1 MKITDLNLLEVDI
14 FDGEKIVYSGMCDE
28 VPEEIKQ
35 RNIKIDKIDG
45 KKLIIKL
52 E

>member
-1 MKITDLNLLEVDI
+1 MKIADLNLIKVDI
-14 FDGEKIVYSGMCDE
+14 YDGEQIVYSGMCDE

>member
-14 FDGEKIVYSGMCDE
+14 FDGDQIVYSGMCDE